1 MPQSAYDDSNVFAKI
16 LRGELPSHKLHED
29 DSTIAIMDV
38 MPTADGH
45 TLVVPKAPSRNLL
58 DADPATLTRTILV
71 VQKLAKAVKAAFN
84 ADGVAVYQ
92 FNEPASGQ
100 SVFHL
105 HFHIVP
111 RFEGVPQK
119 PHGSKMEDQAVLAA
133 NAEKIR
139 AALANP

>member
-1 MPQSAYDDSNVFAKI
+1 MTAYDDSNVFAKI
-16 LRGELPSHKLHED
+16 LRGELPSHKLYED
-29 DSTIAIMDV
+29 DATIAIMDV

-45 TLVVPKAPSRNLL
+45 ALVIPKTPSRNIL
-58 DADPATLTRTILV
+58 DADPAVLARIIPV
-71 VQKLAKAVKAAFN
+71 VQRLAKAVKAAFA

>member
-1 MPQSAYDDSNVFAKI
+1 MTAPAYDSSNVFAKI
-16 LRGELPSHKLHED
+16 LRGELPAQKLYED
-29 DSTIAIMDV
+29 DAAIAIMDV

-45 TLVVPKAPSRNLL
+45 TLVIPKQPSRNIL
-58 DADPATLTRTILV
+58 DADPESLKRVVVA
-71 VQKLAKAVKAAFN
+71 VQKLAKAVKAAFQ

-92 FNEPASGQ
+92 FNEAASGQ

-111 RFEGVPQK
+111 RFEGVAVK
-119 PHGSKMEDQAVLAA
+119 PHGSKMEDPAVLAA

-139 AALANP
+139 AALEN

>member
-1 MPQSAYDDSNVFAKI
+1 MTAPAYDPSNVFGKI
-16 LRGELPSHKLHED
+16 LRGELPSQKLYED
-29 DSTIAIMDV
+29 DATIAIMDV

-45 TLVVPKAPSRNLL
+45 TLVIPKTPARNIL
-58 DADPATLTRTILV
+58 DADPESLKRLV
-71 VQKLAKAVKAAFN
+71 VTVQKLAKAVKTAFQ

-92 FNEPASGQ
+92 FNEAASGQ

-111 RFEGVPQK
+111 RFEGVAVK
-119 PHGSKMEDQAVLAA
+119 PHGSKMEDPAVLAA

-139 AALANP
+139 AALKN

>member
-1 MPQSAYDDSNVFAKI
+1 MTAYDDSNVFARI
-16 LRGELPSHKLHED
+16 LRGDLPSHKLYED

-45 TLVVPKAPSRNLL
+45 ALVIPKAASRNML
-58 DADPATLTRTILV
+58 DADPATLTRIILV

-92 FNEPASGQ
+92 FNEAASGQ

-105 HFHIVP
+105 HFHVVP
-111 RFEGVPQK
+111 RFDGVPQK

>member
-1 MPQSAYDDSNVFAKI
+1 MTASAYDDSNIFAKI
-16 LRGELPSHKLHED
+16 LRGELPSQKLYED

-45 TLVVPKAPSRNLL
+45 TLVIPKAPARNML
-58 DADPATLTRTILV
+58 DADPETLKRV
-71 VQKLAKAVKAAFN
+71 VVAVQKLAKAVKTAFQ

-92 FNEPASGQ
+92 FNEAASGQ

-111 RFEGVPQK
+111 RFEGVAVK
-119 PHGSKMEDQAVLAA
+119 PHGSKMEDPAVLAA
-133 NAEKIR
+133 NADKIR
-139 AALANP
+139 AALKN

>member
-1 MPQSAYDDSNVFAKI
+1 MTASAYDDSNIFAKI
-16 LRGELPSHKLHED
+16 LRGELPSQKLYED
-29 DSTIAIMDV
+29 DAAIAIMDV

-45 TLVVPKAPSRNLL
+45 TLVIPKAPARNML
-58 DADPATLTRTILV
+58 DADPDSLKRVVVT
-71 VQKLAKAVKAAFN
+71 VQKLAKAVKAAFQ

-92 FNEPASGQ
+92 FNEAASGQ

-111 RFEGVPQK
+111 RFEGIAVK
-119 PHGSKMEDQAVLAA
+119 PHGSKMEDPAVLAA

-139 AALANP
+139 AALKN